1 MRYFGGNGH
10 SIEEAILIN
19 EKSDFEGVAAE
30 YEFLELKHGKRNVD
44 WFLKK
49 QILLEEN
56 GKHYDK
62 LIIELQNGQEL
73 IYYFDISLFY
83 GKI

>member
-19 EKSDFEGVAAE
+19 KNSEFEGVAAE
-30 YEFLELKHGKRNVD
+30 YEFLELKYGKRDVD
-44 WFLKK
+44 WYLKK

-62 LIIELQNGQEL
+62 LIIKLKNGQEL

-83 GKI
+83 GKL